1 MYICFIIL
9 INNIFIIFS
18 EYKNFFI
25 NYKRIHYQIL
35 IYEFDIKH

>member
-1 MYICFIIL
+1 MYIYFIIL

-25 NYKRIHYQIL
+25 NYKRIHRQTL
-35 IYEFDIKH
+35 IHEFDVEH